1 MEHGL
6 GQPLITI
13 VFEQHINKSQSR
25 IRWNDRAPFILLF
38 KAPDQRARVGNRDFA
53 ALVIF
58 EIERG
63 QQWNL
68 RLHTLFSVPV
78 LTRVGN
84 TRLAFKSVRNMSKT
98 HNPQHLACVGR
109 TRRAH

>member
-1 MEHGL
+1 MPAIMEHGL

-68 RLHTLFSVPV
+68 RLNTLFSVPV

-84 TRLAFKSVRNMSKT
+84 ARLAFKPVRNMPKT
-98 HNPQHLACVGR
+98 HNPQHLACVG
-109 TRRAH
+109 